1 MTQYGI
7 NTICRPFHFIWNV
20 RVRLALLCGL
30 FLSLSL
36 SGCATSFR
44 ANVTSHHTWP
54 PAGLPTTLTLPYRFA
69 PSPEANAG
77 LEQQVAAFLS
87 QQFWELKTGKEAA
100 DVPLELVPNYSH
112 TVQESRFMEPYYYPI
127 SVPIRHSDGS
137 MGYATQ
143 MIYGGMRERIIQQLE
158 LRLSLDIYATHKQP
172 TSSPEEPKKPVWH
185 GEAVSYT
192 NPGGAYGNN
201 QSGNDQI
208 AIAAL
213 PDLLETLFKDFP
225 GPSGKTRQ
233 VVLKKEK

>member
-7 NTICRPFHFIWNV
+7 NTIRRSVHAILNAQT
-20 RVRLALLCGL
+20 RLASLACL

-36 SGCATSFR
+36 TGCATTFR
-44 ANVTSHHTWP
+44 ANVTSQHTWP

-69 PSPEANAG
+69 PSTEAQAG

-127 SVPIRHSDGS
+127 SVPIRYSNGS
-137 MGYATQ
+137 IGYTTQ
-143 MIYGGMRERIIQQLE
+143 MIYGGMRERIVQQLE
-158 LRLSLDIYATHKQP
+158 LRLSLDIYANNKQQANS
-172 TSSPEEPKKPVWH
+172 TEEAKKPAWH

-192 NPGGAYGNN
+192 NPDGVNGNN
-201 QSGNDQI
+201 QI
-208 AIAAL
+208 AVATL
-213 PDLLETLFKDFP
+213 PDLLEALFKYFP
-225 GPSGKTRQ
+225 GPSGKNRQ

>member
-1 MTQYGI
+1 MTRYGMNAI
-7 NTICRPFHFIWNV
+7 HHSIRFLFSGLIFIRCRQ
-20 RVRLALLCGL
+20 LALLYGL
-30 FLSLSL
+30 LLSLSL

-44 ANVTSHHTWP
+44 ATVTSQHTWP

-69 PSPEANAG
+69 PSTEAKAG

-100 DVPLELVPNYSH
+100 DVPLELVPNYRN

-127 SVPIRHSDGS
+127 SVPIRYSNGS
-137 MGYATQ
+137 MGFTTQ
-143 MIYGGMRERIIQQLE
+143 MIYGGMRERIVQQLE
-158 LRLSLDIYATHKQP
+158 LRLSLDIYANNKQQA
-172 TSSPEEPKKPVWH
+172 SSQEEPKKPVWH

-192 NPGGAYGNN
+192 NPGGGNANN
-201 QSGNDQI
+201 QI
-208 AIAAL
+208 AVAAL
-213 PDLLETLFKDFP
+213 PDLLESLFKDFP